1 MCPLIDQKA
10 VDENVIARK
19 APDPIAGAAG
29 AGLVDE
35 NVIDQKA
42 RNEKG
47 RHRPDTAA

>member
-1 MCPLIDQKA
+1 MCPPTARKA
-10 VDENVIARK
+10 RNENGIARK
-19 APDPIAGAAG
+19 APDPIAGAATG

-47 RHRPDTAA
+47 RHRPDNA